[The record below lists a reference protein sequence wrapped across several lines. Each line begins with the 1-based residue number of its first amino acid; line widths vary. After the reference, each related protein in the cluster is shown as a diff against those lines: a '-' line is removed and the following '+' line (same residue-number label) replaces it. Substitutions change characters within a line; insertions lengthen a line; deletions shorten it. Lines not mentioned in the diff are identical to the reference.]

1 MGIND
6 FRKHQCLRHN
16 NPGDPSLLPELPS
29 QGENTHPLLAPE
41 LMHILMETKS
51 LLIWNQILILESS
64 FQKGKE
70 ELERYCCE
78 IKTNLGTLMTYCIH
92 HHPHVCHIFLMCTV
106 FQLMIRNDAS
116 IHALR

>member
-1 MGIND
+1 MDIND
-6 FRKHQCLRHN
+6 FRKRKCLRHN

-29 QGENTHPLLAPE
+29 PGENTHPLLAPE
-41 LMHILMETKS
+41 LMHPPG
-51 LLIWNQILILESS
+51 NQIRRL
-64 FQKGKE
+64 QKGKE
-70 ELERYCCE
+70 ELEWYCCE